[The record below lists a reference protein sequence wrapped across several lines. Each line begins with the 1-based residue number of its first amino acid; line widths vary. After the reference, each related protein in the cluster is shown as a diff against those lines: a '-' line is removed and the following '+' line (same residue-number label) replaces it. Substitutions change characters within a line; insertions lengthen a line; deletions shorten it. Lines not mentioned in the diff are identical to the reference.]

1 MLKSKKIGFFKMGSF
16 SHTNEKVKNILI
28 ENFPEYDI
36 EVIDIWEDLI
46 SIKNP
51 LLWFACFKDYFI
63 SDLIKRRTFVDS
75 VYRTEFF
82 FRLVREKAQ
91 QLIQQ
96 KGYEFTFQT
105 QSFFDV
111 SFPGI
116 ANFLYTDHTHLANL
130 YYPAFSPKKLYPQKW
145 INLEKSVYNN
155 AAINFTMSNH
165 VSKSMY
171 EHYNCPKEKICNVY
185 VGSNAGSAKTKLNHE
200 RYSKQNILFLG
211 VAWER
216 KGGPQLVEAFKKVR
230 ETLPNATLTIVGCS
244 PEIDVKNC
252 TIVGRIPL
260 DQVNQYYQQASV
272 FCLPTRLEPFG
283 IVFIEAFNNK
293 LPIIA
298 SNIGAIPDFVH
309 SGENGYTVDPDD
321 ITALAECLTIL
332 LSNPKMCEEFGSAGY
347 QLIKNRY
354 TWEATG
360 KRLRK
365 EITQHLTNMKGN

>member
-1 MLKSKKIGFFKMGSF
+1 M
-16 SHTNEKVKNILI
+16 
-28 ENFPEYDI
+28 
-36 EVIDIWEDLI
+36 
-46 SIKNP
+46 
-51 LLWFACFKDYFI
+51 
-63 SDLIKRRTFVDS
+63 
-75 VYRTEFF
+75 
-82 FRLVREKAQ
+82 
-91 QLIQQ
+91 
-96 KGYEFTFQT
+96 
-105 QSFFDV
+105 
-111 SFPGI
+111 
-116 ANFLYTDHTHLANL
+116 
-130 YYPAFSPKKLYPQKW
+130 
-145 INLEKSVYNN
+145 
-155 AAINFTMSNH
+155 
-165 VSKSMY
+165 
-171 EHYNCPKEKICNVY
+171 
-185 VGSNAGSAKTKLNHE
+185 
-200 RYSKQNILFLG
+200 
-211 VAWER
+211 
-216 KGGPQLVEAFKKVR
+216 
-230 ETLPNATLTIVGCS
+230 GCS